1 MDELDYIKKLA
12 GINEFKG
19 FQPVSIENMSHTAAA
34 IKQKEKDLGLKPGD
48 KDWFKLWFTL
58 PYMTSSVN
66 SHFRGRKK

>member
-58 PYMTSSVN
+58 PYMTGSVN
-66 SHFRGRKK
+66 NHFRGRKK

>member
-58 PYMTSSVN
+58 PYMTGNVN